1 MVSFASSSKTLER
14 VVLILTSELS
24 PMALP
29 PSTCSVPAARRVT
42 PVKSLTP
49 VSLRM
54 PLPVFVRACAPPM
67 AEDTTSGRDGVVTSV
82 VKISSLLAPETRRPP
97 ARVGETVDPL
107 AAEVCNTPPE
117 EIVST
122 RPSAMVTVESAAE
135 SNRNELTPRFCE
147 RIPKYPEAPS
157 ET

>member
-1 MVSFASSSKTLER
+1 MVSFPSNSKTLER
-14 VVLILTSELS
+14 VVLMLTSELS

-97 ARVGETVDPL
+97 ARVGETVAPL
-107 AAEVCNTPPE
+107 AAEVCRMPPE
-117 EIVST
+117 AIVRT
-122 RPSAMVTVESAAE
+122 RPSARVTADSAAE
-135 SNRNELTPRFCE
+135 LKRSELMLRFCE
-147 RIPKYPEAPS
+147 RIPEYPEAPS

>member
-1 MVSFASSSKTLER
+1 M
-14 VVLILTSELS
+14 
-24 PMALP
+24 
-29 PSTCSVPAARRVT
+29 
-42 PVKSLTP
+42 KSLFALE
-49 VSLRM
+49 SLRI
-54 PLPVFVRACAPPM
+54 PLPVFVRICAPPM
-67 AEDTTSGRDGVVTSV
+67 AENTTSGREGVVTSV
-82 VKISSLLAPETRRPP
+82 VKISSLPAPETRRPP
-97 ARVGETVDPL
+97 ARAGEIVDPL

-117 EIVST
+117 LIVST